1 MKLYTRAGIAP
12 PEPDETVFRISR
24 WGPVLSCLIIL
35 LGLVAGIALFIH
47 SYRSGI
53 TWGTVLSALYT
64 LIVWSLCRVL
74 SHVVVAAFSSA
85 GWLMRLGPDGIL
97 LKFRSYLHADSPEQD
112 PVALRLRWADISE
125 AYLQRECYTT
135 TDSDGKRQLRRWF
148 LVLKL
153 NPRYVDTAKV
163 KSLLAFENQR
173 RPAHFRVDDL
183 KHELFI
189 ARKKKAPG
197 AEIENIKKAIVLE
210 KSRHP
215 GRSRKMYFR
224 DRPVVFVD
232 PDQLRMEWTHIT
244 PGKRRLRQ
252 LLELRTRVAGDHQQ
266 QFDMEKPMTE
276 KEFNSLLT
284 TLLSR
289 DESMEAVRLVKLQLG
304 LDTTGARLFIEKL
317 RR

>member
-1 MKLYTRAGIAP
+1 
-12 PEPDETVFRISR
+12 
-24 WGPVLSCLIIL
+24 
-35 LGLVAGIALFIH
+35 
-47 SYRSGI
+47 
-53 TWGTVLSALYT
+53 
-64 LIVWSLCRVL
+64 
-74 SHVVVAAFSSA
+74 
-85 GWLMRLGPDGIL
+85 
-97 LKFRSYLHADSPEQD
+97 
-112 PVALRLRWADISE
+112 
-125 AYLQRECYTT
+125 
-135 TDSDGKRQLRRWF
+135 
-148 LVLKL
+148 
-153 NPRYVDTAKV
+153 
-163 KSLLAFENQR
+163 
-173 RPAHFRVDDL
+173 
-183 KHELFI
+183 
-189 ARKKKAPG
+189 
-197 AEIENIKKAIVLE
+197 
-210 KSRHP
+210 
-215 GRSRKMYFR
+215 MYFR